1 MRFIDSLCP
10 PALLYLLYIV
20 IQVGLDLSLG
30 MFLTAVIKLIGGVAG
45 TFILNAFCSVDL
57 GVLSWVIIATPFIMT
72 ALGMSIALGLG
83 LDRMATQ
90 TIKESFGFPD
100 IADSMLDPTK
110 STPVP
115 QQKPRDPKFDIRH
128 GDTTLEGA
136 PAPSNSIY

>member
-30 MFLTAVIKLIGGVAG
+30 MFLTAVIKLVAGLAG

-57 GVLSWVIIATPFIMT
+57 GILSWVIIATPFIMT
-72 ALGMSIALGLG
+72 ALAMSIALGLG
-83 LDRMATQ
+83 IDRAATQ
-90 TIKESFGFPD
+90 MVKESFGLYTSPLTD
-100 IADSMLDPTK
+100 NTQGDTISENRPLDGKSKVDKTQTPPSADS
-110 STPVP
+110 
-115 QQKPRDPKFDIRH
+115 
-128 GDTTLEGA
+128 A